1 MKSKH
6 EINIRGSITSAETE
20 SFSCSLE
27 GGSCKTRTNFY
38 LWFPF
43 IMPILSQC
51 ASHLQV
57 EMRRL
62 ARIVVTLRNNP
73 RYLCKYLVWTNI
85 LVVLYFVIN
94 VNTNTNIDQI
104 IIQNENQFGTDGKE
118 SGAPMLNEGKYKF
131 EHFELSKWNE
141 TQHFH
146 LTDSDGEFFT

>member
-1 MKSKH
+1 M
-6 EINIRGSITSAETE
+6 
-20 SFSCSLE
+20 C
-27 GGSCKTRTNFY
+27 
-38 LWFPF
+38 
-43 IMPILSQC
+43 ILSQC

-57 EMRRL
+57 AMS
-62 ARIVVTLRNNP
+62 RIGRVVRTLRNNP
-73 RYLCKYLVWTNI
+73 RYFCKYLVWTNI

-118 SGAPMLNEGKYKF
+118 SGATMLNEGKYKF